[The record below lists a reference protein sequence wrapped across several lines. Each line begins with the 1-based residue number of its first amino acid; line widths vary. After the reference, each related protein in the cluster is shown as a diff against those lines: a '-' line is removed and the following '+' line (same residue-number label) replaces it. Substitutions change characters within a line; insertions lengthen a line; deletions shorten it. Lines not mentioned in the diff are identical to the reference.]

1 MNNIYVTSD
10 FHFCHDKDFI
20 YAPRGFNSVTEMNET
35 IIKNFNNIMDWS
47 DTLYILGDCFLN
59 DNEEGMKLMRR
70 IPGEKHIIWGNHDT
84 DTRKFLIG
92 SEFLFHGYAYLLKYK
107 GYHFYLSHYP
117 TITSNKDED
126 KPLKRRVINL
136 CGHTHTQDKFKDM
149 DKGLI
154 YHCELD
160 THDNKPV
167 LLDDIIEDIK
177 EYILNEKNK
186 I

>member
-10 FHFCHDKDFI
+10 FHFCHNKDFI
-20 YAPRGFNSVTEMNET
+20 YAPRGFNSVAEMNET
-35 IIKNFNNIMDWS
+35 IIKNFNDIMDWN
-47 DTLYILGDCFLN
+47 DILYILGDCFLN

-84 DTRKFLIG
+84 DTRQILMG
-92 SEFLFHGYAYLLKYK
+92 SEFLFHGYAYPLKYK

-117 TITSNKDED
+117 TLTSNKDED

-154 YHCELD
+154 FHVELD
-160 THDNKPV
+160 TNNCYPW

-177 EYILNEKNK
+177 EYIK
-186 I
+186 